1 MEKFDAL
8 LRRAVIAVREDEQ
21 PVVVE
26 TVRVFVCALHGH
38 TQALRDR
45 AKSRMSVRRDFVEEE
60 ESRARPQIAEQL
72 HRTTQIGCYR
82 KSSGKHHY
90 IVKSIEQTPSG
101 FEEEA
106 RVRLMVL
113 AALAIAT
120 LFLPSLISP
129 ATAVMG
135 PPAAIRILFDF
146 GDGTYRWTN
155 ATVEDPAAVNATW
168 YAVQAAA
175 ASANLWISWYW
186 YTGSF
191 PGIFITD
198 IGNRSPPTVG
208 IFIWNWTANLWDGA
222 RVGIRDL
229 VVKDGDVAALTDT
242 AYDPVTYRSYPPAP
256 TPLSTFPV
264 TPFPGDLINSGSSA
278 STPPNTPGVRWDRDT
293 GAREIASTPA
303 VAYGKVFVET
313 MHGSLAL
320 DEVTGETVW
329 TNVAA
334 KGSSSPAIFDNSVI
348 VGTSNGTVLRLN
360 ASDGAIQWETRL
372 LAQTV
377 FSGIT
382 SSPKAAFARVFIGTF
397 NESGGAGEVVS
408 LWARNGTVAWRHPT
422 GSVHFSSPAV
432 ANDTV
437 YVGIMGT
444 YNTTSQVT
452 FDPPF
457 GVLALDATS
466 GAERWFYPTAGSVA
480 ASPVIAGSRVIVP
493 SKHGDVYA
501 IDGASGMLD
510 WKALVDSGISS
521 PALSGST
528 VVVGGSSFGGSGRVW
543 ALEVATGSPK
553 WSFAPNGPV
562 QASITVAGGLLLFAT
577 NTANGTVYALN
588 ATTGRSVWRF
598 EPSPAEYIL
607 GSPVVAD
614 GMVFVP
620 SDNGHLYAL
629 AELPSTGPPP
639 MLQPSLL
646 FYLVVFGG
654 PLAIIAVVAIV
665 IAVLVRRRS
674 RRGP

>member
-1 MEKFDAL
+1 M
-8 LRRAVIAVREDEQ
+8 
-21 PVVVE
+21 
-26 TVRVFVCALHGH
+26 
-38 TQALRDR
+38 
-45 AKSRMSVRRDFVEEE
+45 
-60 ESRARPQIAEQL
+60 
-72 HRTTQIGCYR
+72 
-82 KSSGKHHY
+82 
-90 IVKSIEQTPSG
+90 
-101 FEEEA
+101 
-106 RVRLMVL
+106 RLMVL
-113 AALAIAT
+113 AVLATAT

-129 ATAVMG
+129 ATAV
-135 PPAAIRILFDF
+135 PNTPAGIRILFDF
-146 GDGTYRWTN
+146 GDGTYRWAN

-175 ASANLWISWYW
+175 MSGGIWISWTW
-186 YTGSF
+186 YSGSF
-191 PGIFITD
+191 GSGIFITD

-208 IFIWNWTANLWDGA
+208 IFVWNSTATVWDPA
-222 RVGIRDL
+222 PVGIRDL
-229 VVKDGDVAALTDT
+229 VVREGDVVALTDT
-242 AYDPVTYRSYPPAP
+242 AYDPITYRSYPPAP
-256 TPLSTFPV
+256 TPLSPFPV
-264 TPFPGDLINSGSSA
+264 TQFRGDLMNSGTSA
-278 STPPNTPGVRWDRDT
+278 SATPDNPGVRWDRDT

-313 MHGSLAL
+313 MHGSFAL
-320 DEVTGETVW
+320 DVVTGGIVW
-329 TNVAA
+329 TNAAA
-334 KGSSSPAIFDNSVI
+334 KGFSSPAVFDNSVI
-348 VGTSNGTVLRLN
+348 LGTSNGTVIRLN
-360 ASDGAIQWETRL
+360 ASDGRVLWETRL
-372 LAQTV
+372 LAQTL

-382 SSPKAAFARVFIGTF
+382 SSPKVAFDRVFIGTF

-437 YVGIMGT
+437 YVGVMGT

-457 GVLALDATS
+457 GVLALDAAS

-528 VVVGGSSFGGSGRVW
+528 VFVGGSSFGGSGRVW
-543 ALEVATGSPK
+543 ALDVATGSPK

-598 EPSPAEYIL
+598 EPSPPEYIL

-620 SDNGHLYAL
+620 SDNGHMYAL

-639 MLQPSLL
+639 SLQPSLL

-654 PLAIIAVVAIV
+654 PLGIIAVVAIV